1 MYRTQNFQK
10 LIRACCTKCIHFFF
24 CLVSCDK
31 TTQCDLK
38 LLNKENEGGGM
49 LKLSRTGLLPAVEFN
64 GYIMCNV
71 FKLKV

>member
-1 MYRTQNFQK
+1 MYS
-10 LIRACCTKCIHFFF
+10 FFF
-24 CLVSCDK
+24 LVSCDK

-38 LLNKENEGGGM
+38 LLNKKNEGGEM

>member
-38 LLNKENEGGGM
+38 LLNKKNEGGGGEC
-49 LKLSRTGLLPAVEFN
+49 LNCQELGCCQQLSLMVILCVMFSN
-64 GYIMCNV
+64 
-71 FKLKV
+71 

>member
-1 MYRTQNFQK
+1 MYS
-10 LIRACCTKCIHFFF
+10 FF
-24 CLVSCDK
+24 CLVCDK

-38 LLNKENEGGGM
+38 LLNKKNEGGGGI

>member
-10 LIRACCTKCIHFFF
+10 LIRACCTKCIHFLF

-38 LLNKENEGGGM
+38 LLNKKNEGGEYLNCQELGCCQQ
-49 LKLSRTGLLPAVEFN
+49 LSLMVIICVMFSN
-64 GYIMCNV
+64 
-71 FKLKV
+71 

>member
-1 MYRTQNFQK
+1 MYS
-10 LIRACCTKCIHFFF
+10 FFF
-24 CLVSCDK
+24 GLVSCDK

-38 LLNKENEGGGM
+38 LLNKKNKRGEM

>member
-1 MYRTQNFQK
+1 MYRRQIFK
-10 LIRACCTKCIHFFF
+10 SLSGHVVLSVFIFF

-38 LLNKENEGGGM
+38 LLNKKNEGGEM

>member
-10 LIRACCTKCIHFFF
+10 LIRACCTKCIHFF

-38 LLNKENEGGGM
+38 LLNKKNEGGGC
-49 LKLSRTGLLPAVEFN
+49 LNCQELGCCQQLSLMVILCVMFSN
-64 GYIMCNV
+64 
-71 FKLKV
+71 

>member
-1 MYRTQNFQK
+1 MYS
-10 LIRACCTKCIHFFF
+10 FFF
-24 CLVSCDK
+24 LVSCDK

-38 LLNKENEGGGM
+38 LLNKKNEGGM

>member
-10 LIRACCTKCIHFFF
+10 LIRACCTKCIHFF

-38 LLNKENEGGGM
+38 LLNKENEGGGEC
-49 LKLSRTGLLPAVEFN
+49 LNCQELGCCQQLSLMVILCVMFSN
-64 GYIMCNV
+64 
-71 FKLKV
+71 

>member
-1 MYRTQNFQK
+1 MYS
-10 LIRACCTKCIHFFF
+10 FF

-38 LLNKENEGGGM
+38 LLNKKNEGGEM
-49 LKLSRTGLLPAVEFN
+49 LKLSRTELLPAVEFN